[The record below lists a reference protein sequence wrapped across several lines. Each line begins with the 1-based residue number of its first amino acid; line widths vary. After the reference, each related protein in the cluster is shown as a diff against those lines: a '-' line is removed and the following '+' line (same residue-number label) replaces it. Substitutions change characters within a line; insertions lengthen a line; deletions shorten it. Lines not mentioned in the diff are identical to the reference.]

1 MTPYIDIKIV
11 DKDGQLGGQG
21 AGGGGSLS
29 TINGSCPN
37 NPRATKGNAYLHEAY
52 IFKSIQ
58 QIMLIWFVELLCER
72 CFAEVEGNPI
82 SRKIPD

>member
-1 MTPYIDIKIV
+1 MDIILILRLWTKMDSWA
-11 DKDGQLGGQG
+11 DKGP
-21 AGGGGSLS
+21 GGGSLS